1 MAKFEFI
8 YQCRAKGSDGEEI
21 AYASCNHPFKKN

>member
-21 AYASCNHPFKKN
+21 AYANCNYPFKN